1 MSRPTKLELVPLGG
15 LGEFGM
21 NLMVY
26 RWGADSLVVDAGMMF
41 PGEEHLGV
49 DVVIPDLS
57 YLESCGTLHGVVLT
71 HGHEDHIG
79 ALPYL
84 LARHDVPVY
93 GTPYTLGLAR
103 RRLAEHGAA
112 AAAGL
117 YPLDATPVRLGPF
130 TVEPLA
136 AAHSIPQSRMLVVHT
151 PLGPIVHTADF
162 KLDPDP
168 VDGIGTD
175 MVRLAALGRDGVLA
189 LLSDSTNADRPGR
202 TPGERHVLEGF
213 EPLLA
218 RARGRV
224 IVTTFAS
231 HIHRLELLAHLAAR
245 HGRRL
250 ALIGTSLEAHVEV
263 AEGLGLL
270 RWPAGVRLQADAVGT
285 LPPEHVLAVV
295 SGSQGEPNSAMARV
309 AVGRHRQ
316 LAIGPGD
323 LVVHAARQ
331 IPGNEK
337 AIGRLINHL
346 LRRGAEVVTAAEA
359 PVHVSGHA
367 AADELAT
374 LFELLRPRAFLPI
387 HGEYRQLAAHA
398 RLARAAGLC
407 AASVVEAESGDV
419 VALSASGPAVVDR
432 VPVGQVFIDES
443 LDPVDH
449 AVLRE
454 RRRLAD
460 DGIVVAVVA
469 LRRASGAIDG
479 YPQILARGF
488 VPGAD
493 GTADWIAEA
502 RRVIVDLLA
511 DALPEERG
519 DEGLLRARVQT
530 ELGRFLRRRTGRRPL
545 VVPVILEL

>member
-1 MSRPTKLELVPLGG
+1 
-15 LGEFGM
+15 
-21 NLMVY
+21 
-26 RWGADSLVVDAGMMF
+26 
-41 PGEEHLGV
+41 
-49 DVVIPDLS
+49 
-57 YLESCGTLHGVVLT
+57 
-71 HGHEDHIG
+71 
-79 ALPYL
+79 
-84 LARHDVPVY
+84 
-93 GTPYTLGLAR
+93 
-103 RRLAEHGAA
+103 
-112 AAAGL
+112 
-117 YPLDATPVRLGPF
+117 
-130 TVEPLA
+130 
-136 AAHSIPQSRMLVVHT
+136 
-151 PLGPIVHTADF
+151 
-162 KLDPDP
+162 
-168 VDGIGTD
+168 
-175 MVRLAALGRDGVLA
+175 
-189 LLSDSTNADRPGR
+189 
-202 TPGERHVLEGF
+202 
-213 EPLLA
+213 
-218 RARGRV
+218 V

-231 HIHRLELLAHLAAR
+231 HIHRLELLAGLAAR

-250 ALIGTSLEAHVEV
+250 VLIGTSLEAHVDV
-263 AEGLGLL
+263 AEELGLL
-270 RWPAGVRLQADAVGT
+270 RWPAGVRLAADSAGAF
-285 LPPEHVLAVV
+285 PPERLLVVV

-309 AVGRHRQ
+309 AVGRHPK
-316 LAIGPGD
+316 LEIGPGD

-337 AIGRLINHL
+337 AIARMINHL
-346 LRRGAEVVTAAEA
+346 LRRGAEVVTAADA

-374 LFELLRPRAFLPI
+374 LFELLRPHAFVPI

-398 RLARAAGLC
+398 RLARAAGMD
-407 AASVVEAESGDV
+407 AASVVQAESGDV
-419 VALSASGPAVVDR
+419 VALSASGPSIVDR

-443 LDPVDH
+443 LDPVDD

-479 YPQILARGF
+479 YPQFLARGF
-488 VPGAD
+488 VPGTD
-493 GTADWIAEA
+493 GSADWIAEA